1 MPETTAPAPITVLD
15 LFRLNGRV
23 AIVTGAA
30 RGLGKA
36 LSIAL
41 ADAGADIVAIDI
53 GDLDDVAAQVRAR
66 GGPLR
71 SCASPI

>member
-66 GGPLR
+66 GGR
-71 SCASPI
+71 CAVSASPI